1 MSTTPSIQPTTP
13 TASYT
18 TNANTA
24 TQSQTP
30 GAWYNPFP
38 NPYPYGFPTNG
49 GNMYNPMMGGMMNPM
64 MGGGMMNPM
73 MGGGMMNPMMAGAYG
88 TPTNIYG
95 GYDYQNNNPNS
106 ALPGYGYQS
115 AVAPT
120 SFTSP
125 LSGNGVDPNSSG
137 NRIFQEHFASDNS
150 PFVTAASGAL
160 GAVAGGGLWAHTFG
174 IAFRRARGGVLGKT
188 GVIFQ
193 LLAMGAGAVAG
204 AVMGNRFMA
213 NKLKSYYTG
222 LDYAD
227 DGNLNGSYTSQRG
240 YDTSLTKI
248 L

>member
-88 TPTNIYG
+88 MPTNIYG

-115 AVAPT
+115 AIAPT

-125 LSGNGVDPNSSG
+125 LSGNGVAPNSAG
-137 NRIFQEHFASDNS
+137 NRIYQEHFAADNA
-150 PFVTAASGAL
+150 PLVTMASGAV
-160 GAVAGGGLWAHTFG
+160 GAFATGMTWAGTIGKSRIFNNKFG
-174 IAFRRARGGVLGKT
+174 IFLQAGITL
-188 GVIFQ
+188 
-193 LLAMGAGAVAG
+193 AGAVAG
-204 AVMGNRFMA
+204 AVMGNRFMGD
-213 NKLKSYYTG
+213 KLKAYYTG
-222 LDYAD
+222 LDYNEN
-227 DGNLNGSYTSQRG
+227 GNMDGSYTSQRG
-240 YDTSLTKI
+240 YDVNLLKI

>member
-49 GNMYNPMMGGMMNPM
+49 GNMYNFGAGYGNPY
-64 MGGGMMNPM
+64 GAGYGNPY
-73 MGGGMMNPMMAGAYG
+73 GAGYGNPFGAGYG
-88 TPTNIYG
+88 VNPVAGNVYG

-115 AVAPT
+115 AIAPT

-125 LSGNGVDPNSSG
+125 LSGNGVAPNSAG
-137 NRIFQEHFASDNS
+137 NRIYQEHFAADNA
-150 PFVTAASGAL
+150 PLVTMASGAV
-160 GAVAGGGLWAHTFG
+160 GAFATGMTWAGTIGKSRIFNNKFG
-174 IAFRRARGGVLGKT
+174 IFLQAGITL
-188 GVIFQ
+188 
-193 LLAMGAGAVAG
+193 AGAVAG
-204 AVMGNRFMA
+204 AVMGNRFMGD
-213 NKLKSYYTG
+213 KLKAYYTG
-222 LDYAD
+222 LDYNEN
-227 DGNLNGSYTSQRG
+227 GNMDGSYTSQRG
-240 YDTSLTKI
+240 YDVNLLKI